1 MGFQTKA
8 MLGGRQK
15 VRDPNYIEFSYIF
28 LELFPPQ
35 YKYMSALGGHFVTVA
50 LCPAVSLYALPP
62 AQDPTLCLIH
72 GRHTINATLIEFD
85 LFEFYIYPIIC
96 FHMPFANVA

>member
-1 MGFQTKA
+1 
-8 MLGGRQK
+8 
-15 VRDPNYIEFSYIF
+15 
-28 LELFPPQ
+28 
-35 YKYMSALGGHFVTVA
+35 MSALGGHFVTA
-50 LCPAVSLYALPP
+50 PLCPAVSLCALPL

-96 FHMPFANVA
+96 FDMPFANAARITGNKGDFSPWAQRECFLGQNKVTYI